1 MKPHVAMTGIVLSA
15 LLWGSACEEL
25 EGEEPVEQP
34 VAVALEPLRADYSYE
49 RRDDFRV
56 EMERAIH
63 QIDRRASELKAR
75 VARAGEH
82 APPARR
88 EALDEAEAGLADL
101 RREVNVVRSVTRD
114 QWDQW
119 TTQFKIKAEALGR
132 RIEDALRA

>member
-1 MKPHVAMTGIVLSA
+1 MKPHIAMTGIVLSA

-25 EGEEPVEQP
+25 EDDEPMEQP
-34 VAVALEPLRADYSYE
+34 VAVALQPLRADYSFE
-49 RRDDFRV
+49 QRDDFRV

-63 QIDRRASELKAR
+63 QIDRRACELKAR

-82 APPARR
+82 ALPARR
-88 EALDEAEAGLADL
+88 EALDEAETGLADL
-101 RREVNVVRSVTRD
+101 RREVHVVPNVTREK
-114 QWDQW
+114 WEEW